1 MEEQLQTTNE
11 ELETVQKK
19 SHQEVDQMS
28 TQLNDLT
35 QRNFEE
41 EAALRRVCLLHL
53 LFKMLYHISIQ
64 LKLDFPSSIVRKS
77 SWLMQLLL
85 IRLKILMKQ

>member
-19 SHQEVDQMS
+19 LHQEVDQMS

-64 LKLDFPSSIVRKS
+64 LKLDFLSSIVRKS

>member
-1 MEEQLQTTNE
+1 MEEQLQTSIE

-19 SHQEVDQMS
+19 LHQEVDQMS

-41 EAALRRVCLLHL
+41 EAALRRVCLWHL
-53 LFKMLYHISIQ
+53 LLKMLYFNFIKISFS
-64 LKLDFPSSIVRKS
+64 LPLSGNRHG
-77 SWLMQLLL
+77 
-85 IRLKILMKQ
+85 